1 MGRRG
6 GAGAPRPS
14 SVALGRAFP
23 QLSPV
28 AGVGCG
34 RGAARW
40 GAARA
45 WQIQRGPREGR
56 APKLPQKPWRRP
68 AGQRSRWC
76 RSTAPL
82 LLGCS
87 QDVRAWG
94 GAPRK
99 PAASLPVGSGA
110 GCPRTWGL
118 RHVPASTSFP
128 SLPPPG
134 RSVGGPLPEGNA
146 WQCLPPFSFSAGS
159 LQDPCGLTEGNLEGP
174 RLPGLLLSGRPTPPS
189 THRNHPTPLRRRGRP
204 RSEREPI
211 PSSPPQ
217 E

>member
-1 MGRRG
+1 MGGCPGMADPEGPPRRQS
-6 GAGAPRPS
+6 AKAASETMAAASRPKIPLVPVHSSSPPRVLSGRPG
-14 SVALGRAFP
+14 LGR
-23 QLSPV
+23 
-28 AGVGCG
+28 G
-34 RGAARW
+34 
-40 GAARA
+40 
-45 WQIQRGPREGR
+45 
-56 APKLPQKPWRRP
+56 
-68 AGQRSRWC
+68 
-76 RSTAPL
+76 
-82 LLGCS
+82 
-87 QDVRAWG
+87 
-94 GAPRK
+94 PRK